1 MQPSPL
7 LRAGPSRR
15 AFLQTAAPGVLLALG
30 RWPGRRATAAEAGP
44 AFRFIQVNDLH
55 AHTPECGAWL
65 ARVAASMR
73 ERKPA
78 FVLAC
83 GDLTDAGGEERMA
96 EVRDALATIGAPV
109 YAVPGNHDYLAPDD
123 RSAYDRIF
131 PDRLNYAFDHGGW
144 HFAGLDTTEGQ
155 KYEQTTIAQ
164 ATLDWAAAH
173 AHETDPAVPLV
184 LFTHFPL
191 GAGMPMRPL
200 NADALLEPFR
210 KHNLQAVF
218 GGHHHAFTET
228 NERGVSFTTNR
239 CCAISRQNHDG
250 SVDKGYFLCTA
261 GPRGLY
267 REFVRVP
274 EKS

>member
-1 MQPSPL
+1 MQPSPP
-7 LRAGPSRR
+7 LRDGPSRR
-15 AFLQTAAPGVLLALG
+15 SFLQTAAPGVLLALG
-30 RWPGRRATAAEAGP
+30 LWPGRRAEAVEAAP
-44 AFRFIQVNDLH
+44 PFRFIQVNDLH
-55 AHTPECGAWL
+55 CHTPECRAWL

-83 GDLTDAGGEERMA
+83 GDLTDAGGEERMT
-96 EVRDALATIGAPV
+96 EVRDAFATIGAPV

-131 PDRLNYAFDHGGW
+131 PDRLNHAFDHGGW
-144 HFAGLDTTEGQ
+144 HFVGLDTTEGQ
-155 KYEQTTIAQ
+155 KYTQTMISK

-173 AHETDPAVPLV
+173 ARETDPAVPLV

-218 GGHHHAFTET
+218 GGHHHGFTET

-274 EKS
+274 ENS